1 MDDINLFNDPQILS
15 IKNSLPPEILED
27 YKRKGESMFKNI
39 DFENSSIN
47 NIIND
52 SSFEIT
58 ELIKSGLH
66 PSMLSDSEKAILEE
80 SIGKT
85 WYLKFGYKEEDLK
98 EIFTIKK

>member
-1 MDDINLFNDPQILS
+1 MNEIDLFNDPQILS
-15 IKNSLPPEILED
+15 VKNSLPPEILED
-27 YKRKGESMFKNI
+27 YKIKGESMFKNI
-39 DFENSSIN
+39 DFETSSIN

-52 SSFEIT
+52 SLFQIT

-80 SIGKT
+80 GMGKF
-85 WYLKFGYKEEDLK
+85 WYVKFGYKEEDLK